1 MKAFRTV
8 RLFDFP
14 SESLLVAMLLST
26 TQSKNTKN
34 ISHGNKTKR
43 PNKENTHNKNI
54 FFFWVIDHLPNT
66 LHRARPLAPRTVR
79 IEIFSLELIPDPTAA
94 AGRTGDR
101 TASTIPI
108 EESTALE
115 APPRALPSSLYKK
128 KTSNPL
134 TCE

>member
-14 SESLLVAMLLST
+14 SESLLVAMLLSA

-34 ISHGNKTKR
+34 IIHGNKTKR
-43 PNKENTHNKNI
+43 PNKENTHHKNL
-54 FFFWVIDHLPNT
+54 VIDHLPNT